1 MKKINKP
8 QNKTVAIAAVAILII
23 IVLGLL
29 IHYLFFNQPFLFAG
43 TLEATKVD
51 LSARLSAA
59 IDEVRVHEGYQV
71 TEGDVLITFVCED
84 FKVASKLAQ
93 DNYERSMKLVKGN
106 FVTPESIDTLKTQM
120 HDAAIKVDWCTLS
133 SPIDGRVLTRYHEPG
148 EWMTPGI
155 KVLTL
160 ANIKDIWAY
169 IYVPQPMVANLSYGM
184 PLKAIV
190 PELNN
195 RVFMG
200 RIIKINDEA
209 EFTPKN
215 VQTQSER
222 ERLIYGVKVSFL
234 ESNQDEIL
242 KPGMTVEVE
251 LPNKMQDKR
260 DKKQDEY
267 DKTD

>member
-1 MKKINKP
+1 MDAQIVTPRKKFVIIS
-8 QNKTVAIAAVAILII
+8 VIVII
-23 IVLGLL
+23 IVLLALL
-29 IHYLFFNQPFLFAG
+29 IHHLFFNQPFLYAG

-59 IDEVRVHEGYQV
+59 IDEVRVYEGYPV
-71 TEGDVLITFVCED
+71 NEGDVLVTFVCED

-93 DNYERSMKLVKGN
+93 DNYERAAKLIKAN
-106 FVTPESIDTLKTQM
+106 FVTPENIDTLKTQM
-120 HDAAIKVDWCTLS
+120 EDAAIKVDWCSLA

-169 IYVPQPMVANLSYGM
+169 IYVPQPLVAKLSYGM
-184 PLKAIV
+184 SLKAIV
-190 PELNN
+190 PELGN

-200 RIIKINDEA
+200 KIIKINDEA

-215 VQTQSER
+215 VQTKTER

-234 ESNQDEIL
+234 ESNQEEIL

-251 LPNKMQDKR
+251 LPK
-260 DKKQDEY
+260 
-267 DKTD
+267 